1 MKQKIYIDNSVLG
14 GYFDKDF
21 KQDTRK
27 LFDRIRKGD
36 FIIHLS
42 EISELELLEAPEYVK
57 DLKKE
62 IPNDCLVN
70 LELNEDAKYLAENYI
85 KEKIL
90 TKSNINDAYH
100 IAIAT
105 VNRIDV
111 LISWNFRH
119 IVNLNKIR
127 LFNSVN
133 LKLGFPQID
142 IRTPKELINYED

>member
-42 EISELELLEAPEYVK
+42 EISELELLEAPQYVK

-62 IPNDCLVN
+62 IPNDCLVT
-70 LELNEDAKYLAENYI
+70 LELNEDAEYLAENYI

-90 TKSNINDAYH
+90 GESSMNDAYH

-111 LISWNFRH
+111 LISWNFKH

-142 IRTPKELINYED
+142 IRTPRELINYEE

>member
-14 GYFDKDF
+14 GYFDKEF

-27 LFDRIRKGD
+27 LFDRIKKGD
-36 FIIHLS
+36 FMVHLS
-42 EISELELLEAPEYVK
+42 EISELELIEAPIWVK

-62 IPNDCLVN
+62 IPDDCLVN
-70 LELNEDAKYLAENYI
+70 LELNEDAEFLAENYI

-90 TKSNINDAYH
+90 GKSSMNDAYH

-111 LISWNFRH
+111 LISWNFKH
-119 IVNLNKIR
+119 IVNLDKIR

-133 LKLGFPQID
+133 LKLGFLQID
-142 IRTPKELINYED
+142 IRSPKELIKYD

>member
-57 DLKKE
+57 DVKKE
-62 IPNDCLVN
+62 IP
-70 LELNEDAKYLAENYI
+70 
-85 KEKIL
+85 
-90 TKSNINDAYH
+90 
-100 IAIAT
+100 
-105 VNRIDV
+105 
-111 LISWNFRH
+111 
-119 IVNLNKIR
+119 
-127 LFNSVN
+127 
-133 LKLGFPQID
+133 
-142 IRTPKELINYED
+142 

>member
-62 IPNDCLVN
+62 IPNDFLVN
-70 LELNEDAKYLAENYI
+70 LELDEDAKYLAENYI

>member
-42 EISELELLEAPEYVK
+42 EISELELLEAPEYIK

>member
-21 KQDTRK
+21 EQDTRK

-62 IPNDCLVN
+62 IPNDCLVI
-70 LELNEDAKYLAENYI
+70 LELNEDAEYLAENYI

-90 TKSNINDAYH
+90 TESSMNDAYH

>member
-42 EISELELLEAPEYVK
+42 EISELELLEAPQYVK
-57 DLKKE
+57 DLKEE
-62 IPNDCLVN
+62 IPNDCLVI
-70 LELNEDAKYLAENYI
+70 LELNEDAEYLAENYI

-90 TKSNINDAYH
+90 GKSSMNDAYH

-111 LISWNFRH
+111 LISWNFKH

-142 IRTPKELINYED
+142 IRTPKELINYEE